1 MLIGFS
7 FADISLIGPLSNRPL
22 QIMFLLN
29 SPDNIISY
37 KKNEVD
43 AMFEEQSNELDRIG
57 RQKEELNKLEETIRY
72 ELSGLH
78 GARVVLDQ
86 LLNENSVKTKQEN
99 EEK

>member
-1 MLIGFS
+1 MS
-7 FADISLIGPLSNRPL
+7 ENISLLGDDEVTYTNQDIL
-22 QIMFLLN
+22 
-29 SPDNIISY
+29 DIISF
-37 KKNEVD
+37 KKKEID
-43 AMFEEQSNELDRIG
+43 EMFEEQSKKLESIAL
-57 RQKEELNKLEETIRY
+57 QKEELNKREESVQY

>member
-1 MLIGFS
+1 M
-7 FADISLIGPLSNRPL
+7 DDNISLLKTIEKTYTNNEVIEILV
-22 QIMFLLN
+22 
-29 SPDNIISY
+29 Y

-43 AMFEEQSNELDRIG
+43 SLFEETSKSLDDIT
-57 RQKEELNKLEETIRY
+57 RQRDELNKREESVQY

>member
-1 MLIGFS
+1 M
-7 FADISLIGPLSNRPL
+7 DDNISLLKTVDKTYTNNELIEILV
-22 QIMFLLN
+22 
-29 SPDNIISY
+29 Y

-43 AMFEEQSNELDRIG
+43 AMFEEQSDELDRIG
-57 RQKEELNKLEETIRY
+57 RQKEELNKREESVQY

>member
-1 MLIGFS
+1 M
-7 FADISLIGPLSNRPL
+7 DDNISLLKTVDKTYTNNELIEILV
-22 QIMFLLN
+22 
-29 SPDNIISY
+29 Y

-78 GARVVLDQ
+78 GAREVLDQ